1 MGSPPEDY
9 LGVMDSDRPETAG
22 PTAAPPGA
30 AALPGADDAERSG
43 PAPAATTE
51 VVSPAARLDAL
62 NFAVE
67 KSLRYHQRRR
77 AHFDWC
83 HRAMMFLVLVAGSG
97 ATADFFGAAK
107 ILAFLTAVLGALDLV
122 WGPSTRARDHEVLFR
137 RFTDL
142 AVEIRRLA
150 TPTDAD
156 VRRLVERR
164 LTIEA
169 DEPPIYWALEASCYN
184 EVAAAWGRERHGLY
198 RLGRWETVLMQV
210 WRFEGRVLPYSGVPL
225 HGKLGSS

>member
-1 MGSPPEDY
+1 
-9 LGVMDSDRPETAG
+9 MDSDRPETAG
-22 PTAAPPGA
+22 PTAATPGA
-30 AALPGADDAERSG
+30 ADDMSAS
-43 PAPAATTE
+43 
-51 VVSPAARLDAL
+51 ARLDAL
-62 NFAVE
+62 KFAVE

-97 ATADFFGAAK
+97 ATVDFFGAAK

-150 TPTDAD
+150 TPTDAG

-184 EVAAAWGRERHGLY
+184 EVATAWGRERHGLY
-198 RLGRWETVLMQV
+198 RLGRWETALMQV
-210 WRFEGRVLPYSGVPL
+210 WRFEGFLVQEHRQRFG
-225 HGKLGSS
+225 GT